1 MLKKVSEDVL
11 KVYFIVGNMKDTMEI
26 CRCGLESMRN
36 EEALSMIGVYK
47 ELLSVAENRLRDILE
62 YLDEQDIK

>member
-1 MLKKVSEDVL
+1 MKKISEDVL
-11 KVYFIVGNMKDTMEI
+11 KVYFIVCDMKKCMEI

-47 ELLSVAENRLRDILE
+47 VLLEDAEKRLSHILE
-62 YLDEQDIK
+62 YVDEKDCS